1 MKRRSDRI
9 VIEKQQGMEVLGA
22 FLSPSMSIKD
32 YTIVG
37 TSIEIEHI
45 PNHLAG
51 RICLTDREAE

>member
-1 MKRRSDRI
+1 